1 MSTIGSKTLAKGD
14 RKYFYKITR
23 NNDNDLISSVV
34 QINFDSQNEVVVL
47 NDPTVESAES
57 QHVFQGFET
66 NYTYVNID
74 ANRELID
81 QPLGV
86 TQYKVRNE
94 KITYF
99 VNDDG
104 NLIARLST

>member
-1 MSTIGSKTLAKGD
+1 MAIIGTKTLDKGD

-23 NNDNDLISSVV
+23 NSDNDLIVSVV
-34 QINFDSQNEVVVL
+34 QVNFGADPDVIVL
-47 NDPTVESAES
+47 NDPTTEAADARHE
-57 QHVFQGFET
+57 FQGFGT
-66 NYTYVNID
+66 DYTYNNID
-74 ANRELID
+74 FGKELID
-81 QPLGV
+81 TALGV

-104 NLIARLST
+104 YFIARLNS